1 MVKDP
6 EYLKKFEDD
15 WISKQ
20 RLTPDQVFD
29 LLDAMWEE
37 AVSLGALPRKDP
49 MEGFEV
55 VQRIAEILNCLKTS
69 SKK

>member
-1 MVKDP
+1 MVKNP

-20 RLTPDQVFD
+20 RLTPDQAFD
-29 LLDAMWEE
+29 ILDAMWEE
-37 AVSLGALPRKDP
+37 AVSLGVLPRKDP

-55 VQRIAEILNCLKTS
+55 VQRIAEFINCLEIS
-69 SKK
+69 SKS

>member
-1 MVKDP
+1 MVKNP

-20 RLTPDQVFD
+20 RLTPDQAFD

-37 AVSLGALPRKDP
+37 AVSLGVLPRKDP

-55 VQRIAEILNCLKTS
+55 AQRIAEFINCLKIS
-69 SKK
+69 SKN

>member
-6 EYLKKFEDD
+6 EYLKNFEDD

-20 RLTPDQVFD
+20 RLTPDQAFD

-37 AVSLGALPRKDP
+37 AVSLGVLPRKDP

-69 SKK
+69 SKN